1 MATAPE
7 IIGQEI
13 APPEPSNFVV
23 RSLNTIDAA
32 LVLVC
37 MLATIA
43 AGLVLTYSVIVRSW
57 LRWSTD
63 WQDEI
68 SVFLLVAATFLS
80 ASYVQSV
87 RGHIAIGVLQ
97 GFLPERLNRIRLV
110 LIDLICLLFVG
121 VFTWQSW
128 LLFLE
133 AVASGEVTDS
143 AWAPPLWIPYSF
155 MTFGMTLLALRMLL
169 QLAQGV
175 ATAFS
180 RGGR

>member
-1 MATAPE
+1 MATAPDITGLE
-7 IIGQEI
+7 
-13 APPEPSNFVV
+13 APPPETSNFVIK
-23 RSLNTIDAA
+23 SLNAIDAA

-37 MLATIA
+37 TLATIA

-97 GFLPERLNRIRLV
+97 GFLSERLNRIRLV
-110 LIDLICLLFVG
+110 LIDIICLLFVG
-121 VFTWQSW
+121 IFTWQCW

-133 AVASGEVTDS
+133 AVESGEVTDS
-143 AWAPPLWIPYSF
+143 SWAPPLWIPYSF
-155 MTFGMTLLALRMLL
+155 MTVGM
-169 QLAQGV
+169 
-175 ATAFS
+175 
-180 RGGR
+180 